1 MTPPILPSHV
11 LMLKAASAKM
21 LFIKTPNIENT
32 IVNPS
37 TKNTVLRNTTSLA
50 LDELLASD
58 ALTPDI
64 YDKNPGINGST
75 QGDKKDTMPATNAIT
90 KVVSAIFY

>member
-1 MTPPILPSHV
+1 MP
-11 LMLKAASAKM
+11 KAASAKM
-21 LFIKTPNIENT
+21 LLIKTPRIENT

-37 TKNTVLRNTTSLA
+37 TKNTVLRNTISLA
-50 LDELLASD
+50 LDELWASD

-75 QGDKKDTMPATNAIT
+75 HGDKKDTSPAMNAIT
-90 KVVSAIFY
+90 NVTSAIFC